1 MTTDQSMRGKTCL
14 ITGATAGIGYVTA
27 RELAARGG
35 RLILVGRSQAR
46 CEAAVAA
53 IQETTQNEKVEY
65 LLADLSSQD
74 EIRRLAATVTERH
87 QRLDVLVNNA
97 GAINFRRRWT
107 VDGIEWTFAVN
118 HLAYFLL
125 TQLLSGL
132 LAASAPARVV
142 NVSSSSHWHA
152 GRMDLNDLPN
162 PRLYLGHRAYS
173 RSKLCNLLFT
183 YHLARRW
190 QDAGVTVN
198 ALHPGLVYTN
208 IMSNNGV
215 LGRFF
220 NYVLRFRGIDVERGA
235 ETPVYLA
242 SSPEVEGA
250 TGTYYVEKQPA
261 PSSQGSQ
268 DEDAARRLWELS
280 ARLTGVTNEKVPG
293 RG

>member
-1 MTTDQSMRGKTCL
+1 MEGKTCL

-35 RLILVGRSQAR
+35 RLILVGRNQAR
-46 CEAAVAA
+46 CEAAAAA
-53 IQETTQNEKVEY
+53 IRETTQNGKVEY

-74 EIRRLAATVTERH
+74 EIRRLAAAVTERC

-97 GAINFRRRWT
+97 GAINFRRRRT

-125 TQLLSGL
+125 TQLLADL

-152 GRMDLNDLPN
+152 GQMDLNDLPN
-162 PRLYLGHRAYS
+162 PRFYLGHRAYS

-190 QDAGVTVN
+190 QDAGITVN

-242 SSPEVEGA
+242 SSPEAEGA
-250 TGTYYVEKQPA
+250 TGAYYVEKQPA
-261 PSSQGSQ
+261 HSSQYSQ
-268 DEDAARRLWELS
+268 DEDAANRLWELS
-280 ARLTGVTNEKVPG
+280 SRLTGVTE
-293 RG
+293 